1 MPLRRPTS
9 WFARGKKNPGAVS
22 HPGAA
27 RSSESC
33 SLVRDSGNGCRVRMG
48 EIRKFFASTGTAC
61 PCPRRER
68 LRRCA
73 VLKCPQQKRGGYDMR
88 SFGTAEKC
96 QIQTTRVKADRD
108 KITQSVRLLATH
120 RDAMAV
126 TSVRIVVP

>member
-1 MPLRRPTS
+1 
-9 WFARGKKNPGAVS
+9 
-22 HPGAA
+22 
-27 RSSESC
+27 
-33 SLVRDSGNGCRVRMG
+33 
-48 EIRKFFASTGTAC
+48 
-61 PCPRRER
+61 
-68 LRRCA
+68 
-73 VLKCPQQKRGGYDMR
+73 MR